1 MDLYPTPDNPLPEAA
16 VCVALKTRDGLSL
29 RAMRAGHDGGKGT
42 VVIIGGRGDFMERYF
57 ETMRDLIAR
66 GFCVASVDLRGQGG
80 SQRLLTDPYR
90 GHAKNFDGFDE
101 DVRSLMTKLVVPSC
115 PTPYFAIGHSTGG
128 HVVLRVVQRQRWF
141 SRAVLCSPLLG
152 ILYGS
157 WPRPVAGALVALA
170 NAARLGWMFLPG
182 QQRRPMGR
190 EHFHGNPLHSDQRR
204 WNRDS
209 GTLEIAPR
217 LGIGGPTF
225 GWLRAARQSIAGLSR
240 MAQRQRSYTPVLI
253 VASGNDRVV
262 SNTAIRNFARLTPGI
277 ALVFV
282 PGAGH
287 ELLSERDEYR
297 QQFFAAFDSFV
308 GR

>member
-16 VCVALKTRDGLSL
+16 VCVALKTRDGMTL
-29 RAMRAGHDGGKGT
+29 RAMRAGRHGGKGT

-80 SQRLLTDPYR
+80 SQRLLADRYR

-101 DVRSLMTKLVVPSC
+101 DVRSLMTKLVVPFC
-115 PTPYFAIGHSTGG
+115 PAPYFAIGHSTGG

-141 SRAVLCSPLLG
+141 SRAILCSPLLG
-152 ILYGS
+152 IRYGP
-157 WPRPVAGALVALA
+157 WPRPVAGALVAFA

-182 QQRRPMGR
+182 QQHRPMGR
-190 EHFHGNPLHSDQRR
+190 EHFAGNPLHSDQRR

-253 VASGNDRVV
+253 VAAGNDRVV
-262 SNTAIRNFARLTPGI
+262 SNTAIRDFARLTPGI

-297 QQFFAAFDSFV
+297 DQFFAAFDNFI
-308 GR
+308 GQ